1 MKDFLL
7 KNWYYLILATVAVAG
22 FVVSLVLSL
31 KRNKGSN
38 VFDSIKEALLENI
51 PFWSVLSEGLATG
64 EAKKDNVLTLG
75 IALVDKMLGR
85 KMTADEISYF
95 TAFISDNLEKVLSAP
110 QKKLETAKIAE
121 KSKYRVK

>member
-1 MKDFLL
+1 MKEFLL

-22 FVVSLVLSL
+22 FVVSLVLAL

-85 KMTADEISYF
+85 KMSADEISYF

-110 QKKLETAKIAE
+110 QKKLEMAKTAE